1 MSGKV
6 SPCLLYLT
14 DIELSGSNINISGPP
29 SLQLWTL
36 VLDLCEPGALISL
49 GGSLLFISLVS
60 LQIQKLDW
68 LALHIADP
76 ISIHYERVYIS
87 SSYKSFF

>member
-36 VLDLCEPGALISL
+36 VLDLCEPGCSDQLGWFAAFHLI
-49 GGSLLFISLVS
+49 GQFANPEAR
-60 LQIQKLDW
+60 
-68 LALHIADP
+68 LAGP
-76 ISIHYERVYIS
+76 SYCRS
-87 SSYKSFF
+87 SQHPL